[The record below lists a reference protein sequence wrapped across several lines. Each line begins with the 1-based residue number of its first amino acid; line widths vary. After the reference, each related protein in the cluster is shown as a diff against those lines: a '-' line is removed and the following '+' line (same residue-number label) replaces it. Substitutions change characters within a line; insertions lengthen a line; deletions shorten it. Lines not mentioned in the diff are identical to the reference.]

1 MPPDKPT
8 HSYVRTDATT
18 SGSFAVD
25 EVLNAALRERPLVSI
40 VLPAYEEE
48 AILRDHVLVLLEYLK
63 TLLAIAGLQDAET
76 TVFQIGGEARAHYFV
91 IIDYQ
96 QRGTGFWHVG
106 KRRQN

>member
-1 MPPDKPT
+1 
-8 HSYVRTDATT
+8 
-18 SGSFAVD
+18 
-25 EVLNAALRERPLVSI
+25 LWRPLGDLADEFES
-40 VLPAYEEE
+40 AH
-48 AILRDHVLVLLEYLK
+48 LRHAQIADDQVGLVLLEYLK

-76 TVFQIGGEARAHYFV
+76 TVFQVGREACAYYFV